1 MKVAN
6 VRPLSVSLGP
16 FLLLLLLIGLPVQLT
31 EVQLAPPRRVGKGVL
46 TSVENRLLKWLL
58 LNLSHLAGIRVSFEV
73 V

>member
-6 VRPLSVSLGP
+6 VRPLSVSRGLF
-16 FLLLLLLIGLPVQLT
+16 FLLLIIGLPVQLT

-46 TSVENRLLKWLL
+46 TSVENRRLRWLL